1 VTRGI
6 RRSDIQMEEIEL
18 GAKRHVD

>member
-6 RRSDIQMEEIEL
+6 RRSDMQMEEIEL